1 MDQKE
6 KFKKSVLLVGGVVS
20 LVLGIAL
27 ILAWWP
33 DVVGLFK
40 GVIGIFLA
48 LAGMVL
54 LYMIRIL

>member
-33 DVVGLFK
+33 HVVSLFK
-40 GVIGIFLA
+40 GVIGIVLA
-48 LAGMVL
+48 LAGMIL
-54 LYMIRIL
+54 LYIMRI